1 MTTRDPLINTAD
13 ALLRASEYGEHPQRA
28 GAEAGGRPRPPAA
41 FTVAFSREAGSGGTA
56 VAREVGRRLNW
67 PVYDHELL
75 EQIANDLRV
84 SVHLVEDIDERP
96 GNWLQEFAESF
107 ASAPAV
113 AASAYFRRLL
123 QMLRSLGARGECVI
137 VGRGAALLLPT
148 ETTLRVR
155 VIASREDRI
164 AAVGRDLNLP
174 GRDAARHVDD
184 TDRARV
190 LFVKNHFRTDP
201 ADPLQY
207 DLVLNASRFAV
218 AECADVVVEALD
230 RLRARTV
237 VPVPTAAR

>member
-1 MTTRDPLINTAD
+1 MTPRDPLTNAAD
-13 ALLRASEYGEHPQRA
+13 ALLRASGYDEHPQRA
-28 GAEAGGRPRPPAA
+28 GAEPGGRPHSPAA
-41 FTVAFSREAGSGGTA
+41 FTVAVSREAGSGGSA

-84 SVHLVEDIDERP
+84 SVHLVEEIDERP

-107 ASAPAV
+107 AGGPAV
-113 AASAYFRRLL
+113 AAPAYFRRLL
-123 QMLRSLGARGECVI
+123 KILGSLGARGECVI
-137 VGRGAALLLPT
+137 VGRGAVLLLPT

-164 AAVGRDLNLP
+164 AAVGRDLGLP
-174 GRDAARHVDD
+174 GRDAAHHVDG
-184 TDRARV
+184 TDRERV

-201 ADPLQY
+201 ADPLNY

-218 AECADVVVEALD
+218 AECADVVVNALD
-230 RLRARTV
+230 RLLARTA
-237 VPVPTAAR
+237 VPVPAAAK